1 MNNIEDIKIIRKLLE
16 SQGRKDLSD
25 FLVDASSEIEQT
37 GQFGSYWNS
46 VISFFNISLPIDSYI
61 KSKDLSSEDKQIILD
76 AVLDV
81 YHHGDNGIEIQ
92 GVFFYI
98 QKDEITQSDPV
109 DTQSVELGETLL
121 FEKEIETQY
130 NFLNSQI
137 TKSQELFDKGD
148 YAGVLTCVRS
158 CIESATFD
166 IYKRI
171 TGEEVYGKGSL
182 AEDYKKIK
190 VLLNLAPENKTNA
203 HAKKL
208 TSSLISIVDAVDELS
223 NEMGDRHVQKVEPQR
238 HHALLCLNS
247 TRSILSF
254 LYSSMIY
261 QYGEKNTL
269 YKEIVDFLSE
279 ESATKFD
286 SNRFKDRDKLLE
298 ETKLKFIF
306 QRTDLFTKG
315 LIKKKLIS
323 EFKVDSYK
331 NSDVF
336 FKAIELL
343 KDIIKQEDITQIENK
358 LDGNTQACGLQNFLE
373 TYQK

>member
-1 MNNIEDIKIIRKLLE
+1 MSNTEDIKIIRKLLE
-16 SQGRKDLSD
+16 TQGRKDLSD
-25 FLVDASSEIEQT
+25 FLVDATSEIEQT

-46 VISFFNISLPIDSYI
+46 VISFFNISLPLESYLQ
-61 KSKDLSSEDKQIILD
+61 SKNLTSEDRQLLLD
-76 AVLDV
+76 AVLDI
-81 YHHGDNGIEIQ
+81 YHHGDDGIEIQ

-98 QKDEITQSDPV
+98 KKEEAQYDPQV
-109 DTQSVELGETLL
+109 TQSVELGEALK

-130 NFLNSQI
+130 NFFNSQML
-137 TKSQELFDKGD
+137 KSQELFDKGD

-190 VLLNLAPENKTNA
+190 SLLNLAPENKTNA

-208 TSSLISIVDAVDELS
+208 TSSLISIVDAIDELS
-223 NEMGDRHVQKVEPQR
+223 NDMGDRHVQKVQPQR

-247 TRSILSF
+247 SRSILSF

-261 QYGEKNTL
+261 QYGEKNIL
-269 YKEIVDFLSE
+269 YKEIIDFLSE
-279 ESATKFD
+279 ESATKFG
-286 SNRFKDRDKLLE
+286 SNRFKDKNTLLE
-298 ETKLKFIF
+298 DTKLKFLF
-306 QRTDLFTKG
+306 ERMDLFTKG
-315 LIKKKLIS
+315 LVKKKLIS

-336 FKAIELL
+336 FKALELL
-343 KDIIKQEDITQIENK
+343 NDVIKQEDITQIENK

-373 TYQK
+373 NYQK